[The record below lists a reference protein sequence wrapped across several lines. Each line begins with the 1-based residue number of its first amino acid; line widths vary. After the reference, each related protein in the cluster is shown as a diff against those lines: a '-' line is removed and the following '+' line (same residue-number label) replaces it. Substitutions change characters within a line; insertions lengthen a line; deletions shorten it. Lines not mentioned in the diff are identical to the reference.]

1 MQTLIG
7 FLQNGFIYFI
17 ACVILLGILIFVHE
31 LGHFLVARWCNVRVE
46 VFSLGFGRKIW
57 KKQVGDTTYCVSVI
71 PLGGYVKMFG
81 DQPGSQVSEDDRK
94 VSFTHKTVWQRIAIV
109 LAGPLMNL
117 FFAVLIFGIVAMIG
131 MDQRAPVLGDV
142 EAGTPAAIA
151 GFQSGDR
158 IVSID
163 GEKVGTYDDVANLM
177 DENVGGSVRFT
188 VTRQDGT
195 PAEIKSNIVGKKNP
209 NPLSM
214 TSTIGDID
222 GMSTLSRASM
232 VGVPTDS
239 PLHAIGLR
247 TGDRI
252 ISVGDIKVEKYRDLE
267 SVFSKADF
275 SQPVSIVAERYEEG
289 KSPEPLNLTLT
300 AAIAKRGF
308 SGLRLESP
316 ELYLAKVMRGSPAE
330 KAGLQAGDRLITVD
344 GKPVL
349 KWTDVLKSVS
359 SYDGKKEH
367 LTFDLVRDGK
377 AQTIQITPQIT
388 EQMTAYGSEDRRFT
402 IGIVPWLAYATPDL
416 ITTRTLN
423 PAMALVKGAEQSWD
437 FSVITL
443 LSFVRLFQGE
453 ISHKT
458 VGGLLS
464 IGQAAGETMKMG
476 ISKFLTMMAIISIN
490 LFILNLLPVP
500 VLDGGHL
507 VFYSIEAVKGSPL
520 SLKKMEFA
528 QQVGLVLLMGL
539 MVFALYNDVTRLIF
553 GRM

>member
-57 KKQVGDTTYCVSVI
+57 KKQVGDTTYCISVI

-81 DQPGSQVSEDDRK
+81 DQPGAQISEEDRK

-117 FFAVLIFGIVAMIG
+117 FFAVLVFGMVAMIG
-131 MDQRAPVLGDV
+131 MDQRAPVLGDI
-142 EAGTPAAIA
+142 ESGTPAAVA

-158 IVSID
+158 VLSID
-163 GEKVGTYDDVANLM
+163 GEKVTTYEDVATLM
-177 DENVGGSVRFT
+177 DENIGGSVRFT
-188 VTRQDGT
+188 VVRPDGT
-195 PAEIKSNIVGKKNP
+195 QSEIKTNVVGKKNP

-214 TSTIGDID
+214 TPTIGDIE
-222 GMSTLSRASM
+222 GMNTLSRASM

-239 PLHAIGLR
+239 PLYAIGLR

-252 ISVGDIKVEKYRDLE
+252 LSVGDMKVEKFRDLGFA
-267 SVFSKADF
+267 FSKADL
-275 SQPVSIVAERYEEG
+275 SRPVSIVAERYEEG
-289 KSPEPLNLTLT
+289 KSPETLTMTLT
-300 AAIAKRGF
+300 AEIAKRGF
-308 SGLRLESP
+308 LGLRLESP
-316 ELYLAKVMRGSPAE
+316 ELYLAKVVGGSPAQ
-330 KAGLQAGDRLITVD
+330 KAGLQTGDRLIAVD

-349 KWTDVLKSVS
+349 KWTDVLNAVS

-377 AQTIQITPQIT
+377 AETIRITPQIT

-402 IGIVPWLAYATPDL
+402 IGIVPWLAYANPDVV
-416 ITTRTLN
+416 TTRILN
-423 PAMALVKGAEQSWD
+423 PAMAIVKGAEQSWE

-476 ISKFLTMMAIISIN
+476 LSKFLTMMAIISIN

-528 QQVGLVLLMGL
+528 QQIGLVLLMGL